1 MQLCKTAEMRHK
13 TSGRPQTSEI
23 TRARTRSYVNKSRG
37 KCVGLEWP
45 LWVGSGL
52 GLSARGMSMLQL
64 SDKWAPRLLAQAETG
79 MGYQIV
85 RVRLHDGREFEQATV
100 VEGVITDIQGKKE
113 IPFSENEIADL
124 IVTG

>member
-1 MQLCKTAEMRHK
+1 
-13 TSGRPQTSEI
+13 
-23 TRARTRSYVNKSRG
+23 
-37 KCVGLEWP
+37 
-45 LWVGSGL
+45 
-52 GLSARGMSMLQL
+52 
-64 SDKWAPRLLAQAETG
+64 

-124 IVTG
+124 IVTGYPR